1 MSLALAITGG
11 ALAGAGVV
19 LLFLAIRGIPRRDP
33 GTPSRLPS
41 PKSLRRT
48 TVRTLVSVAAGLIV
62 LVVTRWIVL
71 AVAAG
76 FLASVWHKL
85 FGGTGE
91 ERRGI
96 ARLEALA
103 SWTESLRDT
112 IAGAVGLEQ
121 AIPSTAAVAAPA
133 IRPALNRLVD
143 RLRIREPLPAA
154 LMRFADE
161 IDDASADL
169 VVAALVLNARLRG
182 PGLREVLGELATS
195 AREELDMR
203 RRVEAARRST
213 RRSVQIIVSVTLG
226 VAAMLILLN
235 RQYVAPYGTV
245 VGQVFLA
252 ISVALFA
259 LGVAWLRRLAR
270 VDTPDR
276 FLASRDAA

>member
-1 MSLALAITGG
+1 VSFLLAVTGG
-11 ALAGAGVV
+11 ALAGLGV
-19 LLFLAIRGIPRRDP
+19 LLFVLALTRWSHRDP
-33 GTPSRLPS
+33 ARPSRIPS
-41 PKSLRRT
+41 PRAMRRT
-48 TVRTLVSVAAGLIV
+48 TVRALVAVGAGLLV
-62 LVVTRWIVL
+62 LVVTRWVVL
-71 AVAAG
+71 A
-76 FLASVWHKL
+76 LAIGGLGAVWHKV
-85 FGGTGE
+85 FGGTAE

-96 ARLEALA
+96 LRLEALA

-182 PGLREVLGELATS
+182 PGLREVLGELARS

-203 RRVEAARRST
+203 RRVEATRRST
-213 RRSVQIIVSVTLG
+213 RRSVQIIVGVTLG

-235 RQYVAPYGTV
+235 RQYVEPYGTA

-252 ISVALFA
+252 VAVALFA
-259 LGVAWLRRLAR
+259 GGVMWLRRLAR
-270 VDTPDR
+270 VETPDR
-276 FLASRDAA
+276 FLTTRRDP

>member
-1 MSLALAITGG
+1 MSLALAVTGG
-11 ALAGAGVV
+11 AVAGGGLLLLV
-19 LLFLAIRGIPRRDP
+19 LSLVGLPRRDP
-33 GTPSRLPS
+33 GAPSRLPS
-41 PKSLRRT
+41 SMSLRRT
-48 TVRTLVSVAAGLIV
+48 TRRAVVAVGVGIAV

-71 AVAAG
+71 AFAIGGLAA
-76 FLASVWHKL
+76 VWHKI
-85 FGGTGE
+85 FGGTAE

-143 RLRIREPLPAA
+143 RLRIREPLPSA
-154 LMRFADE
+154 LLRFADE

-213 RRSVQIIVSVTLG
+213 RRSVQIIVGVTLG

-235 RQYVAPYGTV
+235 RQYVEPYGTA

-252 ISVALFA
+252 IAVALFA
-259 LGVAWLRRLAR
+259 AGVMWLRRLAR

-276 FLASRDAA
+276 FLSSRDAL

>member
-1 MSLALAITGG
+1 MSLALAVTGG
-11 ALAGAGVV
+11 AVAGVGLLLLV
-19 LLFLAIRGIPRRDP
+19 LAVIGLPRRDP
-33 GTPSRLPS
+33 ATPSRIPS
-41 PKSLRRT
+41 PKALRQT
-48 TVRTLVSVAAGLIV
+48 TVRALVAVGVGIVV

-71 AVAAG
+71 AVAVG
-76 FLASVWHKL
+76 GLAAVWHKV
-85 FGGTGE
+85 FGGTAE

-121 AIPSTAAVAAPA
+121 AIPSTAAVASPV

-143 RLRIREPLPAA
+143 RLRIREPLPTA

-213 RRSVQIIVSVTLG
+213 RRSVQIIVGVTLG

-235 RQYVAPYGTV
+235 RQYVEPYGTA

-252 ISVALFA
+252 VAVALFA
-259 LGVAWLRRLAR
+259 GGVMWLRRLAR
-270 VDTPDR
+270 VEAPDR
-276 FLASRDAA
+276 FLASRDLP